1 MNKVKTSSLPALLSG
16 ILLIA
21 SASTILAQTSP
32 GTIKGIVVDKD
43 GSPLPGATV
52 TLENRSIGVVG
63 LGGVTNAQGE
73 FRITPVPPGKGYTL
87 RVSLPS
93 YQKIEFTLEVYAGKT
108 VVQNVTLREEFKERV
123 RVEGK
128 TDTVDTESTKIST
141 TITSE
146 FISGLPI
153 LGTDYQDVLTLAPG
167 VTDVNETGN
176 PNIHGARDT
185 DVVTLV
191 DGVSTT
197 DPFDGHFGQNLN
209 TESIEE
215 IEVITAGAGAQYG
228 RAQGGF
234 VNIVTKSG
242 GNEFKGS
249 FTMQMRTYRLDGDG
263 AGVDPAELRGG
274 LGESDDF
281 RDLQFNSIF
290 PYLSLSGAFVKDH
303 LWYFFAPQYNREEF
317 PINAGTQGYVQTLTD
332 ARVTGKVTW
341 QVTSN
346 NKLSLTALYDDLSF
360 NNQNLGS
367 RVALES
373 GLTTERGGPT
383 ITLAD
388 NAIFT
393 PNFSLTSTISRFDNS
408 YSEIPTT
415 DPDTNGNG
423 ILTVDQFPELGGNQD
438 GFVQLREVD
447 PGRDFDQD
455 GKFDVFE
462 DFVRNGVLDG
472 CTFDEIT
479 LERTCTED
487 RDGDGRLTGVY
498 GCEGEDREDI
508 NCNGLLDF
516 EGDLNENGIVDP
528 NEDVGIPCSNPS
540 ICEDGFIPGTR
551 GNGEFDTEDRNG
563 NRFLDDT
570 PFPNWV
576 DRNNNGVPEIG
587 EFTSPLA
594 ADKQYLLNFNNL
606 RVSGP
611 YFNTLEDSRTRDTLK
626 EDVSYFVADFYGQ
639 HDLNFGMSVEQEG
652 YEAHFH
658 RRPFWQFQSGAVNIQ
673 TGQIGGVLS
682 SFVPT
687 AQQATNS
694 ASSDN
699 FGLYFGDTF
708 KPIPN
713 LTLGLVLRYD
723 REEVSS
729 HGYTFFD
736 PVAERIEYDNLI
748 NFGSGVEVGGDL
760 NNDGIQVFSL
770 AQKDPIYSG
779 AIVPTP
785 EYQQR
790 AATLSS
796 TLNSTAARRLT
807 RHNVFTEIESEVIG
821 EQAGNLNSGPP
832 RSPEDFTITNNNLS
846 PRLSVSWDPWAD
858 GKSRATASWGRY
870 YDKLFL
876 ATVVG
881 EEGPDFLLQYY
892 RYDSDGVDVGGI
904 PNNKVGKPISKSP
917 PSASQVDRAL
927 RTPFSDQFIVGFQR
941 EIAPEM
947 SVSLTFVDVRYR
959 DQLQDFD
966 VNHTTR
972 RPGVGGAQCGGQ
984 TLTDGG
990 FCDTLGG
997 VVRQPPQGS
1006 GGEAGGGQPD
1016 QRVADG
1022 YPDLYINNLNFNQ
1035 IFRVGNINYQ
1045 EYQGYELQF
1054 VRRLSRKWQMD
1065 ASYNF
1070 SKSTGQA
1077 DNYLS
1082 ESGDDPALT
1091 ELKSGYLEFD
1101 QRHVAK
1107 FFATAFLPG
1116 DWRIG
1121 GGITWASGLPYSFIN
1136 RVTSQ
1141 DNVDFPQTRRL
1152 YGHRDVNTG
1161 DFHEENR
1168 NTHRNP
1174 SVYDIDVR
1182 TEKQFVLGKVNA
1194 SAFFLIDNLLNTDD
1208 LRIFEIDD
1216 RANALQA
1223 NEIRDFGRRY
1233 QFGVRMTF

>member
-1 MNKVKTSSLPALLSG
+1 MNKVKTSSLPALLSA

-21 SASTILAQTSP
+21 STSMVLAQTSP
-32 GTIKGIVVDKD
+32 GTVKGIVVDKD

-87 RVSLPS
+87 RVNLPS
-93 YQKIEFTLEVYAGKT
+93 FQKIEFTLEVYGGKT
-108 VVQNVTLREEFKERV
+108 VVQNVTLREEFKERI

-128 TDTVDTESTKIST
+128 EETVNTESTQIST

-167 VTDVNETGN
+167 VTDVNDTGN

-249 FTMQMRTYRLDGDG
+249 FTLQMRTYRLDGDG

-274 LGESDDF
+274 IGETDGF
-281 RDLQFNSIF
+281 RDLAFNTIY

-317 PINAGTQGYVQTLTD
+317 PVNAGTQAYVQTLKD
-332 ARVTGKVTW
+332 ARATGKLTW

-360 NNQNLGS
+360 DNQGLGS
-367 RVALES
+367 RVDLES
-373 GLTTERGGPT
+373 GLTQKRGGPT
-383 ITLAD
+383 ITLVD

-393 PNFSLTSTISRFDNS
+393 PNFSLASTISRFSNS

-423 ILTVDQFPELGGNQD
+423 FLTVDGDRTLGGNQD
-438 GFVQLREVD
+438 GFIQLREVD
-447 PGRDFDQD
+447 PGLDFDGD
-455 GKFDVFE
+455 GAFDVFE
-462 DFVRNGVLDG
+462 DFDHDNKLSG
-472 CTFDEIT
+472 CTFDDIT
-479 LERTCTED
+479 GERSCIED
-487 RDGDGRLTGVY
+487 RDHDQRLTGAF
-498 GCEGEDREDI
+498 GCEGVDREDI
-508 NCNGLLDF
+508 NCNGMLDF
-516 EGDLNENGIVDP
+516 ERDTNENGQIDP
-528 NEDVGIPCSNPS
+528 SEDTGIECDNPS
-540 ICEDGFIPGTR
+540 ACPGGFVPGTR
-551 GNGEFDTEDRNG
+551 GNGQFDTEDRNA
-563 NRFLDDT
+563 NRFLDDN
-570 PFPNWV
+570 PFPAWV
-576 DRNNNGVPEIG
+576 DGNNNGIPELG
-587 EFTSPLA
+587 EFTSPIA
-594 ADKQYLLNFNNL
+594 GDKQYILNFNSL
-606 RVSGP
+606 RIAGP
-611 YFNTLEDSRTRDTLK
+611 YFRTLEDSRTRDTLK
-626 EDVSYFVADFYGQ
+626 EDVAYFVPDLYGQ
-639 HDLNFGMSVEQEG
+639 HDLNMGLVVEQEG
-652 YEAHFH
+652 YDATFH
-658 RRPFWQFQSGAVNIQ
+658 RRPFWQIATGAQNVN
-673 TGQIGGVLS
+673 TGQIGGVISAFL
-682 SFVPT
+682 PT
-687 AQQATNS
+687 VQSASNS

-699 FGLYFGDTF
+699 FGLYFGDTY
-708 KPIPN
+708 KPMPN

-723 REEVSS
+723 REEINS

-736 PVAERIEYDNLI
+736 PSLERAQFDTLSGLAGAEKQ
-748 NFGSGVEVGGDL
+748 SGDL
-760 NNDGIQVFSL
+760 NNDGVIVL
-770 AQKDPIYSG
+770 NLKDVDPIYG
-779 AIVPTP
+779 NDVTRIP
-785 EYQQR
+785 ELANR
-790 AATLSS
+790 AEV
-796 TLNSTAARRLT
+796 LNSDLLFAAGGRLT
-807 RHNVFTEIESEVIG
+807 RHNFLTTIASDRLDPGTTNI
-821 EQAGNLNSGPP
+821 LNKGTP
-832 RSPEDFTITNNNLS
+832 RAPEDFTITNDNLS

-858 GKSRATASWGRY
+858 GKSKATASWGRY

-876 ATVVG
+876 ASVVG
-881 EEGPDFLLQYY
+881 EEGPDFLTPYY
-892 RYDSDGVDVGGI
+892 RYDSDGVDAAGI
-904 PNNKVGKPISKSP
+904 PDNKVGSAISKSP
-917 PSASQVDRAL
+917 PSAYQVDRNM

-947 SVSLTFVDVRYR
+947 SVGITYVNVKYR
-959 DQLQDFD
+959 DQLQDYD
-966 VNHTTR
+966 VNHSTR
-972 RPGVGGAQCGGQ
+972 KPGVNGATCGGV
-984 TLTDGG
+984 TASGY
-990 FCDTLGG
+990 CDDFGG

-1006 GGEAGGGQPD
+1006 GGEAGKGQPD
-1016 QRVADG
+1016 VRVSDR
-1022 YPDLYINNLNFNQ
+1022 YPDLFINNPNFNQ
-1035 IFRVGNINYQ
+1035 ILRVGNINYQ
-1045 EYQGYELQF
+1045 DYVGYELTF

-1065 ASYNF
+1065 ASYTW
-1070 SKSTGQA
+1070 SKSQGQA
-1077 DNYLS
+1077 DSFLA

-1091 ELKSGYLEFD
+1091 ELKSGYLDFD

-1121 GGITWASGLPYSFIN
+1121 GGITWASGLPYSFVN
-1136 RVTSQ
+1136 RFTAA
-1141 DNVDFPQTRRL
+1141 DNFDFPQTRRL
-1152 YGHRDVNTG
+1152 YGTRDINTG
-1161 DFHEENR
+1161 IFYDEER
-1168 NTHRNP
+1168 NIHRNP
-1174 SVYDIDVR
+1174 SVYDINVR

-1194 SAFFLIDNLLNTDD
+1194 SAFFLVDNLLNNDN
-1208 LRIFEIDD
+1208 LRVFEIDD
-1216 RANALQA
+1216 RAQSLQA

-1233 QFGVRMTF
+1233 QFGIKMTF